1 MSVQRWWADVILVD
15 LPEALDK
22 HHELQT
28 VIAMLRDGGACD
40 VVVDGG
46 QASFVG
52 RWT

>member
-1 MSVQRWWADVILVD
+1 MGLQRWSEGMILVD

-22 HHELQT
+22 HRERHT
-28 VIAMLRDGGACD
+28 VLAMVREGSACD

-46 QASFVG
+46 QARFVG